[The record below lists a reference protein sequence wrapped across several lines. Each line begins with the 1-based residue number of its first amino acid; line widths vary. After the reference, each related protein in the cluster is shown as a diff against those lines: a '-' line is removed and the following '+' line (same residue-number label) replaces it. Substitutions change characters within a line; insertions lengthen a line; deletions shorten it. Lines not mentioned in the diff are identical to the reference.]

1 MTHRENTNW
10 LRRMENELGEL
21 KVQDNIHIEIK
32 IARKQVRKMPNWNS
46 PGLDSVQGYWIKN
59 LSNLHNS
66 KSLKL
71 NKCLQENNLL
81 KSVVTGKTLL
91 CIKEIQKRN
100 LVSNF
105 RPITCLP
112 LIWKLLAG
120 ILAEELH
127 ERSKKQIHYHGNKS
141 DGGKKAEAQKINYS
155 STEMIVKDCKRRLTS
170 LAVVWIDYR
179 KAYNMVPI
187 VGYRSA
193 CRCLE

>member
-1 MTHRENTNW
+1 MLSW
-10 LRRMENELGEL
+10 
-21 KVQDNIHIEIK
+21 K
-32 IARKQVRKMPNWNS
+32 S
-46 PGLDSVQGYWIKN
+46 PRPDGVQGYWIKN
-59 LSNLHNS
+59 LNNLHNS
-66 KSLKL
+66 IALQL
-71 NKCLQENNLL
+71 DRCLQENNLP
-81 KSVVTGKTLL
+81 KWMVTGKTLL

-112 LIWKLLAG
+112 LIRKLLAG
-120 ILAEELH
+120 ILTEELH

-170 LAVVWIDYR
+170 LAVAWIDYR

-193 CRCLE
+193 WRCLE